1 MHTFSHGSLCGFF
14 MRNLFSSPNRFYLIC
29 RENTSLKSPKV
40 VRKLQMQITILIHIW
55 EPILVLKLV
64 PISFS
69 DKNFGTG
76 SYIEFYVGF
85 HIVACIRFYIGLYVG
100 SYRGTYLV
108 TQIDFLLIPIGIET
122 STQKMR
128 LKTLLMS
135 IK

>member
-1 MHTFSHGSLCGFF
+1 
-14 MRNLFSSPNRFYLIC
+14 
-29 RENTSLKSPKV
+29 
-40 VRKLQMQITILIHIW
+40 MQITILIHTW

-69 DKNFGTG
+69 DKNFGTD